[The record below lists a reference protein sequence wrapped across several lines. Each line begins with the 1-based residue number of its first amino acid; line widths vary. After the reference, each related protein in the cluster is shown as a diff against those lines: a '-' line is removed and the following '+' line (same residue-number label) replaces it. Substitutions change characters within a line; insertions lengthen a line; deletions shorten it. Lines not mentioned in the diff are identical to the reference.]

1 MSNPKRS
8 ESSAISKG
16 KSLEPTDGKLGQ
28 LSTILFLAS
37 FLSISC
43 SPNTPINSDIFSN
56 VGVSAAM
63 QSITPEAIEQ
73 HIRVLADDN
82 LEGRAP
88 GTEGFEGASLYVES
102 ELQKLGLTPMGSD
115 GTFRQPV
122 PLQESIV
129 NEPESGLSMMVNN
142 QAKVFSYAEDFTL
155 SPNASET
162 EVTVTGEVVFV
173 GYGVSAPE
181 LGYDDYA
188 DIDITGK
195 IVLYLSG
202 SPAMLPSTQ
211 RAYYSSGAV
220 KSQEASERGAV
231 GIMSFTYPEDPR
243 FRWEVGVAR
252 SRRGGFAWLDENG
265 SPRGRNE
272 DSPIL
277 GSANLNHSLATA
289 LFENSSVPI
298 EAAFSAAAKNTPQ
311 AFDLDASVTM
321 KTNSRHRMVS
331 SHNLIA
337 KLDGADPELKE
348 EHVVYVAHIDH
359 FGIGAPDENGD
370 DIYNG
375 AHDNASGTSIVLE
388 VARAYS
394 ELANAPRRSI
404 LFLFVTAEEW
414 GLLGSDYFVNYPT
427 VPKSSLV
434 ANMSLDMPFLY
445 HPLLDIVPYGAEHSS
460 LNEAITAATDHMGIE
475 IGPDPIPE
483 QVLFI
488 RSDHYSFVR
497 QGIPALFIKSG
508 FETGDERDGGAMNSA
523 FRTER
528 YHTPN
533 DEIEQGFD
541 FGAGVSH
548 AQVNFLTGYYVAM
561 EDNRPTWNEGDFFG
575 KIFGGQ

>member
-1 MSNPKRS
+1 
-8 ESSAISKG
+8 
-16 KSLEPTDGKLGQ
+16 
-28 LSTILFLAS
+28 
-37 FLSISC
+37 
-43 SPNTPINSDIFSN
+43 
-56 VGVSAAM
+56 M
-63 QSITPEAIEQ
+63 QSITSEAVER

-102 ELQKLGLTPMGSD
+102 ELQKLGLTPMGLD
-115 GTFRQPV
+115 GTFRQSV

-129 NEPESGLSMMVNN
+129 NEPESGLSMTVNN
-142 QAKVFSYAEDFTL
+142 EAKVFSYAEDFTL
-155 SPNASET
+155 SPNAGET

-188 DIDITGK
+188 DIGVTGK
-195 IVLYLSG
+195 VVLYLSG

-265 SPRGRNE
+265 SPRGRNGN
-272 DSPIL
+272 SPIL
-277 GSANLNHSLATA
+277 GSANLNHSLANA

-298 EAAFSAAAKNTPQ
+298 EAVFSAAAENTPQ

-337 KLDGADPELKE
+337 KMEGADPELKE

-359 FGIGAPDENGD
+359 FGIGAPDEEGD
-370 DIYNG
+370 EIYNG

-394 ELANAPRRSI
+394 ELTDAPRRSV

-460 LNEAITAATDHMGIE
+460 LNRAVTAATKHMGIS

>member
-1 MSNPKRS
+1 MSNMTNSGTIALSPINSFLTRYN
-8 ESSAISKG
+8 
-16 KSLEPTDGKLGQ
+16 KLGQ
-28 LSTILFLAS
+28 LSVLLS
-37 FLSISC
+37 FTVLISC
-43 SPNTPINSDIFSN
+43 APDTTMDSDIFDS
-56 VGVSAAM
+56 SEIAIAM
-63 QSITPEAIEQ
+63 QSITPDAIEG
-73 HIRVLADDN
+73 HIRVLADDS

-88 GTEGFEGASLYVES
+88 GTEGFEGASVYLES
-102 ELQKLGLTPMGSD
+102 EMEKIGLMPMGPD
-115 GTFRQPV
+115 GTFRQNV

-129 NEPESGLSMMVNN
+129 NEDESGLSMSVNDETR
-142 QAKVFSYAEDFTL
+142 VFTYAEDFTL
-155 SPNASET
+155 SPNASKT
-162 EVTVTGEVVFV
+162 EVSVTGEVVFA

-188 DIDITGK
+188 NIDVTGK

-202 SPAMLPSTQ
+202 SPAMMPSTQ

-220 KSQEASERGAV
+220 KNQEASARGAV

-243 FRWEVGVAR
+243 FRWNVRVAT

-265 SPRGRNE
+265 SPRGRGG

-277 GSANLNHSLATA
+277 GSANLNHSLANA
-289 LFENSSVPI
+289 LFENSDVPI
-298 EAAFSAAAKNTPQ
+298 EAVFEAAAESTPQ
-311 AFDLDASVTM
+311 GFDLKTSVTI
-321 KTNSRHRMVS
+321 TTSSRHRMVS

-337 KLDGADPELKE
+337 KVEGSDPELKN
-348 EHVVYVAHIDH
+348 EHVVYVAHLDH
-359 FGIGAPDENGD
+359 FGIGAPDEDGD
-370 DIYNG
+370 QIYNG

-394 ELANAPRRSI
+394 QLTDPPKRSI

-414 GLLGSDYFVNYPT
+414 GLLGSDYFINYPT
-427 VPKSSLV
+427 VPKSSIV

-460 LNEAITAATDHMGIE
+460 LNEAITAATNHMDIA

-497 QGIPALFIKSG
+497 QGVPALFIKSG

-533 DEIEQGFD
+533 DEMDQGFD

-561 EDNRPTWNEGDFFG
+561 DDNRPTWNEGDFFG
-575 KIFGGQ
+575 NIFGND

>member
-1 MSNPKRS
+1 MSNPRHS
-8 ESSAISKG
+8 ESSTVSKG

-37 FLSISC
+37 FLSTSC
-43 SPNTPINSDIFSN
+43 TPDMTIDSEIFTDPEI
-56 VGVSAAM
+56 SAAM
-63 QSITPEAIEQ
+63 ESITPEAIEG

-88 GTEGFEGASLYVES
+88 GTEGYERASLYVES
-102 ELQKLGLTPMGSD
+102 ELQKLGLTPMGSE
-115 GTFRQPV
+115 GTFRQSV

-129 NEPESGLSMMVNN
+129 NESESGLSMTANN
-142 QAKVFSYAEDFTL
+142 ETKIFTYAEDFTL
-155 SPNASET
+155 SPNANQT
-162 EVTVTGEVVFV
+162 EISVTGEVVFV

-188 DIDITGK
+188 DTDVTGK
-195 IVLYLSG
+195 IILYLSG

-220 KSQEASERGAV
+220 KNEEARARGAV
-231 GIMSFTYPEDPR
+231 GMMSFTYPEDPR
-243 FRWEVGVAR
+243 FRWDVGVAR
-252 SRRGGFAWLDENG
+252 SRRGGFAWLDESG
-265 SPRGRNE
+265 SPRGRSG
-272 DSPIL
+272 DSSIL
-277 GSANLNHSLATA
+277 GSANLNHSLANA
-289 LFENSSVPI
+289 LFENSPVPI
-298 EAAFSAAAKNTPQ
+298 QTVFEAAAVSTPQ
-311 AFDLDASVTM
+311 AFDLHSTVTI
-321 KTNSRHRMVS
+321 TTTSRHRSVS

-337 KLDGADPELKE
+337 KMDGADPELKE

-359 FGIGAPDENGD
+359 FGIGAPDEEGD
-370 DIYNG
+370 EIYNG

-394 ELANAPRRSI
+394 ELTNAPRRSI

-460 LNEAITAATDHMGIE
+460 LNDAITAATNHMGIE

-533 DEIEQGFD
+533 DEIDQGFD

-561 EDNRPTWNEGDFFG
+561 EEDRPNWNEGDFFG
-575 KIFGGQ
+575 KIFGNK